1 MSGFDWILVAV
12 IVLSAVAAAAHGF
25 FSEVISLGGTILGF
39 ILGAWQYARVAAWFE
54 PYVKSQPLANAAGFV
69 TIVIAVGIIAGI
81 AAKVA
86 AWTVQEAGLRWVDR
100 FLGGAFG
107 LVRGLVMAT
116 VLVLIATSF
125 VPDANWLQRSQLTGY
140 FTLSAR
146 VASWA
151 APTVVRNKFQDGV
164 AYLRKVRQEG
174 LAKADKTGPG
184 ESRHD

>member
-1 MSGFDWILVAV
+1 VTGFDGILIV
-12 IVLSAVAAAAHGF
+12 IILLSAVAAAAHGF
-25 FSEVISLGGTILGF
+25 FAEVISLGGTILGF
-39 ILGAWQYARVAAWFE
+39 ILGAWQYARVATWFE
-54 PYVKSQPLANAAGFV
+54 PYVKSQPLANAAGFL
-69 TIVIAVGIIAGI
+69 TIVVAVGIFAGI
-81 AAKVA
+81 AAKIA
-86 AWTVQEAGLRWVDR
+86 TWTMKEAGLRWVDR

-116 VLVLIATSF
+116 VVVLIATSF
-125 VPDANWLQRSQLTGY
+125 VPEANWLQRSHLAGY

-151 APTVVRNKFQDGV
+151 APASVRSKFQDGV

-174 LAKADKTGPG
+174 LAKAEKTGSG